1 MTSPTRGNLKALAY
15 CAILV
20 GVLVAIWGVP
30 KLLEPDEEPVVIAQ
44 TTEETTTATAPT
56 TTVRRPVT
64 IPTTNSRPT
73 LTPDNRYLL
82 ALDPQVRASNT
93 QTDLI
98 SLGHNICGELD
109 TGSTKADV
117 TKILVD
123 SGFLLSQSMD
133 IIDAAEAAYCP

>member
-1 MTSPTRGNLKALAY
+1 MTNPTRGNLKALAY

-30 KLLEPDEEPVVIAQ
+30 KLLEQDDEPVVVAE
-44 TTEETTTATAPT
+44 TAETTTATAPT

-64 IPTTNSRPT
+64 IPTTNRPT
-73 LTPDNRYLL
+73 LGTDDRYILQ
-82 ALDPQVRASNT
+82 LDPQVRASNSR
-93 QTDLI
+93 TDLI
-98 SLGHNICGELD
+98 NLGHNICGELD

-117 TKILVD
+117 TRILVD
-123 SGFLLSQSMD
+123 SGFLLSQSMK